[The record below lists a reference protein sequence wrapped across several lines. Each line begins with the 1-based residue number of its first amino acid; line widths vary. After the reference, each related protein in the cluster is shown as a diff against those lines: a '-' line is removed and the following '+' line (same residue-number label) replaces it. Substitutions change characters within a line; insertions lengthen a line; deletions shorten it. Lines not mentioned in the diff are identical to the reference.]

1 MANEAKIARALISVT
16 DKTGVV
22 EFARSL
28 QDTYGVEIIS
38 TGGTA
43 RALEEGGVT
52 VVPIEEY
59 TGFPEMMDGRVKT
72 LHPMVHGG
80 LLARRDSEQHMAEA
94 AEHGIGMID
103 MVVVNLYEFEKT
115 VAKPDVTFADA
126 IEHIDIGGPSM
137 LRSAAKNA
145 DSVTVVS
152 DPSDYEAIL
161 AEMAEHD
168 GATTLE
174 TRRRLQVKVYTTT
187 AAYDGAIST
196 WLAAQA
202 SGSADAALTAD
213 GEFAAP
219 ATMGMKLEKAQ
230 DLRYGEN
237 PQQAAAVYRFDAA
250 NAPLFSSAAPL
261 VGAEQLQGKPR
272 SYNNFLDAEA
282 AWNAVREFDEPGVII
297 LKHQNPCGSA
307 VAGDVTEAYDRAFAC
322 DPKSAFGGIVAVNRE
337 VPLSLVEHFADRDK
351 LFVEVLIAPSFS
363 PEALERLAKRPN
375 LRVLA
380 TGGASGH
387 AKLEMRT
394 VDGGMLVQRVDTVDE
409 DPATFTFPTERKP
422 TDAEMRDLMFAWKV
436 CKTVKSNAI
445 LIAKNEMGIGM
456 GPGTFTFPTERK
468 PTDAEMR
475 DLMFAWKVC
484 KTVKSNAIL
493 IAKNEMG
500 IGMGPGQPN
509 RVDSALLACQRAD
522 EVCERLGQEAGGY
535 ACASDAFFPFRDNV
549 DTLAAHGVTAI
560 IQPGGSVR
568 DEESIDACN
577 EHGIAM
583 VFTGTRHFRH

>member
-1 MANEAKIARALISVT
+1 MADLGKVSRALISVT

-22 EFARSL
+22 EFARTL
-28 QDTYGVEIIS
+28 VNEFGVEIIS

-43 RALEEGGVT
+43 KAIEDAGVPVT
-52 VVPIEEY
+52 PIEDF

-72 LHPMVHGG
+72 LHPKVHGG
-80 LLARRDSEQHMAEA
+80 LLCRRDSEQHMAEA
-94 AEHGIGMID
+94 AEHDIQMID

-145 DSVTVVS
+145 AAVTVVS
-152 DPSDYEAIL
+152 DPADYDAVL
-161 AEMAEHD
+161 AEMRAND

-174 TRRRLQVKVYTTT
+174 LRRALQCKVYQTT
-187 AAYDGAIST
+187 AAYDTAIST
-196 WLAAQA
+196 WLAAQQAGAPVA
-202 SGSADAALTAD
+202 SAAAGQFEPPVAFDLH
-213 GEFAAP
+213 
-219 ATMGMKLEKAQ
+219 LEKAQ

-237 PQQAAAVYRFDAA
+237 PHQTGAVYRFADDFAQ
-250 NAPLFSSAAPL
+250 LGSSSAPL
-261 VGAEQLQGKPR
+261 VGAEQIQGKPL

-282 AWNAVREFDEPGVII
+282 AWNAVRDFEEPGVVI

-307 VAGDVTEAYDRAFAC
+307 VGVDVVEAYDRAYTC

-337 VPLSLVEHFADRDK
+337 VPVELVEHFADRDK
-351 LFVEVLIAPSFS
+351 LFVEVLIAPSFT

-380 TGGASGH
+380 TGSAEGH

-394 VDGGMLVQRVDTVDE
+394 VDGGMLVQCVDTVDE

-436 CKTVKSNAI
+436 CKS
-445 LIAKNEMGIGM
+445 
-456 GPGTFTFPTERK
+456 
-468 PTDAEMR
+468 
-475 DLMFAWKVC
+475 
-484 KTVKSNAIL
+484 VKSNAIL

-522 EVCERLGQEAGGY
+522 EVMERIGQEQGGY

-560 IQPGGSVR
+560 IQPGGSIR